1 MSETT
6 PGPKV
11 PGRTTTEKA
20 AETAKEAV
28 DTTADKVETVEK
40 GFRARVRAIRNDYD
54 VESIEKDA
62 KPFLTG
68 AVIVGAAIV
77 DPVLAA
83 TIGVNRVGRY
93 IQRHHRQATDTKVSE

>member
-11 PGRTTTEKA
+11 PGRTTTDKAKDA
-20 AETAKEAV
+20 AEAATEAVADTAK
-28 DTTADKVETVEK
+28 TAET

-54 VESIEKDA
+54 VDTIEKDA

-68 AVIVGAAIV
+68 AVIAGLAVV
-77 DPVLAA
+77 DPVMAA
-83 TIGVNRVGRY
+83 TLGVNRVGRY
-93 IQRHHRQATDTKVSE
+93 IQKHHRRSETHTDA